1 MSINALFGLTPFS
14 SVHSINHN
22 QPPIS
27 HDAPPIKKSNLI
39 TKAPCKLKKDI
50 NLITYINH
58 CLEIHNLVSHPVF
71 TQSIPI
77 NLQFN
82 TM

>member
-27 HDAPPIKKSNLI
+27 HDAQPIKKSNLI

-50 NLITYINH
+50 NLFTYINH
-58 CLEIHNLVSHPVF
+58 T
-71 TQSIPI
+71 TQSITI
-77 NLQFN
+77 NLCN
-82 TM
+82 LLKSNLITKAPCKL

>member
-27 HDAPPIKKSNLI
+27 HDAQPIKKSNLI
-39 TKAPCKLKKDI
+39 TKALCKLKKDI
-50 NLITYINH
+50 
-58 CLEIHNLVSHPVF
+58 
-71 TQSIPI
+71 
-77 NLQFN
+77 
-82 TM
+82 